1 MKDTY
6 YDNIWGEFIMV
17 FNMNLQDNFFNMV
30 RNNSKTLEVRLLDD
44 KRKALKIGDTIIFSN
59 SSNQTI
65 HVTIISLSIYNNFE
79 ELLQNNNPVEIGLI
93 NSSKKDT
100 IEQLYSIY
108 PEEKC
113 YQYKVLAIKFKK
125 NRDTNL

>member
-1 MKDTY
+1 
-6 YDNIWGEFIMV
+6 MV

-59 SSNQTI
+59 SSNQMI
-65 HVTIISLSIYNNFE
+65 PVTIISLNIYNNFE
-79 ELLQNNNPVEIGLI
+79 ELLQNNNSVEIGLI
-93 NSSKKDT
+93 NSSPENTLK
-100 IEQLYSIY
+100 QLYSIY
-108 PEEKC
+108 PKEKC
-113 YQYKVLAIKFKK
+113 CQYKVLAIKFKK

>member
-1 MKDTY
+1 
-6 YDNIWGEFIMV
+6 MV